1 MKKNLINEVR
11 QLQKIAGILK
21 EDVNVTSIYDDAI
34 NYAYQMT
41 PELMYEDG
49 ELGDDV
55 ESILQAEDEFKAL
68 LQAKQVNP
76 KSNLAYRRY
85 WENALGHA
93 KGHGDIDVE
102 DFKEWFKDTAVETQA
117 YHDIF
122 DSIIA

>member
-55 ESILQAEDEFKAL
+55 ESILQAEGKMHLDTL
-68 LQAKQVNP
+68 
-76 KSNLAYRRY
+76 
-85 WENALGHA
+85 
-93 KGHGDIDVE
+93 
-102 DFKEWFKDTAVETQA
+102 KDMEILT
-117 YHDIF
+117 
-122 DSIIA
+122 